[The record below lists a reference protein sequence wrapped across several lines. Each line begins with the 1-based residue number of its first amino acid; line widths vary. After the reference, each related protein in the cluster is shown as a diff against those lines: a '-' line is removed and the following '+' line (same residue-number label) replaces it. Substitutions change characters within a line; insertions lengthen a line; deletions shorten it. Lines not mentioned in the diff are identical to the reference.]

1 MRIGVMCSGE
11 GTNFENIV
19 HSCPDHDIVLM
30 VYNKKK
36 CGAKKRADRLGINSI
51 RIASKDEDDIITIFN
66 AYEVD
71 LIVMA
76 GWMRIVTKKFCNAF
90 AGKVI
95 NLHPSLLPKYKGLH
109 AVEQA
114 LQSGDD
120 ETGCTVHFVT
130 EELDSG
136 GIIKQQTVPILP
148 GDTVESLQRAIQQA
162 EHYLLPLV
170 INAFANKLLIG
181 VFPTVS
187 KNISVSLHL

>member
-1 MRIGVMCSGE
+1 MCSGE

-19 HSCPDHDIVLM
+19 HSCPDHEVVLM

-36 CGAKKRADRLGINSI
+36 CGAQKRADKLGIKSL
-51 RIASKDEDDIITIFN
+51 RIASKDEDQIINIFQ
-66 AYEVD
+66 AYRVD
-71 LIVMA
+71 MIVMA
-76 GWMRIVTKKFCNAF
+76 GWMRVVSKKFCDKF

-95 NLHPSLLPKYKGLH
+95 NIHPSLLPKYKGLN

-120 ETGCTVHFVT
+120 QTGCSVHWVT

-136 GIIKQQTVPILP
+136 AVIKQQTVPILP
-148 GDTVESLQRAIQQA
+148 GDTVASLTRAIQQA

-170 INAFANKLLIG
+170 INAF
-181 VFPTVS
+181 
-187 KNISVSLHL
+187 